1 MLQPGQGAAHTAG
14 GPCSPAPLTP
24 PSLEMLGC
32 PSGVWALMP
41 VRPGAATAPCA
52 SPIAGQIQR
61 TGNYT
66 IVSILLTLG
75 LLFLHILYRD
85 LRRDWRTNFDFGWLA
100 AARFMTEGAF
110 FGDGFFLATLM
121 TLGAISGLA
130 SVETTFHASDFDAF

>member
-1 MLQPGQGAAHTAG
+1 MMRSVWLTRLAGLALAALIVLLPGQGAAQTVG

-24 PSLEMLGC
+24 PSLEKLGC

-41 VRPGAATAPCA
+41 VRPGAGTAPCA

-75 LLFLHILYRD
+75 LWFLHILYRD
-85 LRRDWRTNFDFGWLA
+85 LRRDWRTILIL
-100 AARFMTEGAF
+100 
-110 FGDGFFLATLM
+110 DGLPLRAL
-121 TLGAISGLA
+121 
-130 SVETTFHASDFDAF
+130 